1 MDCFLKNTKI
11 SAHAIGISCMLITM
25 QCKLAKR
32 YSYQSFY
39 NMGVFTM
46 TGGITIVVYKSD
58 RKNAKSEMLHY
69 YVYDCVDG
77 ERARRK
83 ILEICDDILNRKNE
97 LHANEIRLSA
107 MLSFATK
114 YAGYK
119 NVDGNFYIDDKN
131 MISIKI
137 EKHSIFSI
145 EQLINEIYRYY
156 MVINPNNTLHPKT
169 LHNAASP
176 TINWWNEFYK

>member
-1 MDCFLKNTKI
+1 
-11 SAHAIGISCMLITM
+11 
-25 QCKLAKR
+25 
-32 YSYQSFY
+32 
-39 NMGVFTM
+39 M

-58 RKNAKSEMLHY
+58 RKNAKSDSLHY

-77 ERARRK
+77 ERAMRK
-83 ILEICDDILNRKNE
+83 ILAICDDILYRKKE
-97 LHANEIRLSA
+97 LNAADIKISV
-107 MLSFATK
+107 MVSFKTTQ
-114 YAGYK
+114 AGYK
-119 NVDGNFYIDDKN
+119 NADGNFYIDDKN